1 MRCPCMWKSGLRRLR
16 ITFSNRCFVFGK
28 PKSCFFF
35 LFTEPKMSK
44 RRESKRK
51 NNIKASVKQDEV
63 YCICSVM
70 LNAAGYPLL
79 RVLFPQGEP
88 GQPGQPGKEGKR
100 VSKQRQSIS
109 FVARLMVGVTERPWP
124 GEAAAE

>member
-1 MRCPCMWKSGLRRLR
+1 
-16 ITFSNRCFVFGK
+16 
-28 PKSCFFF
+28 
-35 LFTEPKMSK
+35 
-44 RRESKRK
+44 
-51 NNIKASVKQDEV
+51 
-63 YCICSVM
+63 M